1 MFFSRTY
8 QQSLQ
13 LQHIFKSSMSSIS
26 SISKTPGASSVFII
40 RHGERLDNVNLQ
52 WSKQALRPQDTPLS
66 IEGHNQARRLGK
78 WLYSKLP
85 ISKPIKIFCSPYIRC
100 VQTANGIAEQL
111 EGLEYS
117 EAFGS
122 SKISSLCIEPGISED
137 PYYFSNLKC
146 NTPYFLNAADL
157 MSISHRID
165 LSYQPIRHVQIEKK
179 GDSYVETN
187 SSGTDERLNNIIH
200 EITKHA
206 SIQNDGTAIIV
217 THAKPSVDMM
227 KSLNPVIDNI
237 PLPHYED
244 IKQGHYRGPPIQYT
258 ACTHMVLRNNVWRLK
273 KGSKLFSNEHDPR
286 LKHARAQKN
295 KRNIKYVFEE
305 NLYKTRNSYFDNPS
319 HYTLREYEIGNE
331 LLKGKKSNELCC
343 IQVGGNNISFRM
355 PSNYN
360 KGDVVIVRGLF

>member
-1 MFFSRTY
+1 M
-8 QQSLQ
+8 
-13 LQHIFKSSMSSIS
+13 
-26 SISKTPGASSVFII
+26 
-40 RHGERLDNVNLQ
+40 
-52 WSKQALRPQDTPLS
+52 
-66 IEGHNQARRLGK
+66 
-78 WLYSKLP
+78 
-85 ISKPIKIFCSPYIRC
+85 
-100 VQTANGIAEQL
+100 